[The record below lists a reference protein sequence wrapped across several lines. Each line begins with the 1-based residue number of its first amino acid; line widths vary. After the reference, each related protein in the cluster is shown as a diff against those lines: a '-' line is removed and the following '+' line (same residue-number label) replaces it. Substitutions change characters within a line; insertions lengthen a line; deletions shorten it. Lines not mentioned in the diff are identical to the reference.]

1 VARLLPPAARSAPA
15 RAAAIAAAVVVIVLG
30 PVAWGL
36 LDAERRWLD
45 NGYLAAQRGDALRV
59 AALLRDGELPH
70 DLQLSS
76 DASLTQ
82 VVDDWGG
89 VVAASPELQAV
100 APLPQGQPMR
110 ADPSVRVA
118 RLEALPAVAGGRPA
132 AAAVAPPTP
141 PEGPYLLVT
150 AHAGTARGSWSV
162 HVLGPLAAAEAP
174 MSGLRT
180 GVRLGLPL
188 LALLVGSMTWLLNSR
203 SLRPVEA
210 LRSETAEIVRRR
222 LGRRLE
228 GRHARGHTARLAG
241 TMNELLD
248 RLDASAGRQRR
259 FVADASHELRSPLAS
274 IQTQLEVALAHPE
287 GTDWV
292 ATAHEISGET
302 ARMQRVVED
311 LLLLAQMDEDAV
323 PPRREQVDLDE
334 LLLAEARRLHDRG
347 RVAVDASRV
356 SGARVSG
363 DRDQLTRVVRNLVAN
378 AERHAVAEVRLELRM
393 LDGEAELVVADDGPG
408 IPPADRERVFE
419 RFTRLDE
426 ARGRGR
432 GGAGLG
438 LSIARQVVAAHGGA
452 IWVADSGGRPGAR
465 LVVRLPRASGSS

>member
-1 VARLLPPAARSAPA
+1 VKAAL
-15 RAAAIAAAVVVIVLG
+15 IAMAAVVVVLL
-30 PVAWGL
+30 PVAVGL
-36 LDAERRWLD
+36 LDAQRRWLD
-45 NGYLAAQRGDALRV
+45 NGFLAAERTDALRIASLV
-59 AALLRDGELPH
+59 RDGELPH
-70 DLQLSS
+70 DLPLSS
-76 DASLTQ
+76 GASLTQ

-89 VVAASPELQAV
+89 VVAASPGLRGV
-100 APLPQGQPMR
+100 RPLPDGHPIR
-110 ADPSVRVA
+110 ADPGVKVA
-118 RLEALPAVAGGRPA
+118 RLPRLPAGAGGRPVA
-132 AAAVAPPTP
+132 AGAVAPPTLAT
-141 PEGPYLLVT
+141 GPYLLVT
-150 AHAGTARGSWSV
+150 THAGTPRGSWTV
-162 HVLGPLAAAEAP
+162 HVLGPVAIAEAP
-174 MSGLRT
+174 MTGLRT
-180 GVRLGLPL
+180 GVQLGLPG

-210 LRSETAEIVRRR
+210 VRSETAEIVRRR
-222 LGRRLE
+222 LARRLE

-248 RLDASAGRQRR
+248 RLDASAVRQRH
-259 FVADASHELRSPLAS
+259 FVADASHELRSPLAT

-292 ATAHEISGET
+292 ATAREISQET

-311 LLLLAQMDEDAV
+311 MLLLAQMDEDTV
-323 PPRREQVDLDE
+323 PPRREEVDLDE

-378 AERHAVAEVRLELRM
+378 AERHAVAQVCLELRM

-438 LSIARQVVAAHGGA
+438 LAIARQVVRAHGGA
-452 IWVADSGGRPGAR
+452 IWVADGQGGVGAR